1 MLYISYFIH
10 LISYFL
16 FVILFCFSFTGFA
29 QLKQKIVMSKSVGE
43 TEFSVILKEEYD
55 KKGHLLLREQP
66 KYYCT
71 EQYQYDKEER
81 LIVQDIMCG
90 ESNGNGITK
99 YSYQKNKIVGVGE
112 FGAYPFYVHEDS
124 LDATGKKILHKRWQN
139 LLDEDSAYV
148 VENFFY
154 TKTNKIS
161 KQIEYSKWFR
171 KDGGNWKFD
180 FDKKT
185 EKTFSYTAVDSLEK
199 VVFTDLLSSKSMIK
213 SVVLEK
219 NIYNKKQQL
228 QEIIYA
234 YESGESH
241 KVFVY
246 DKTGKITSMKMESR
260 KTAKET
266 WKLDSKT
273 EFFYKDNLIIKEIT
287 TSYYNGSLNS
297 TITNN
302 YEKGILQTSRETDKN
317 GKEVESIKYEYVYF

>member
-1 MLYISYFIH
+1 MKLLYQLISYCIFHKSYFI
-10 LISYFL
+10 
-16 FVILFCFSFTGFA
+16 FVILFSLSFAGFA
-29 QLKQKIVMSKSVGE
+29 QLKQKIAMAKSVGE
-43 TEFSVILKEEYD
+43 TEFSLILKEEYD

-71 EQYQYDKEER
+71 EQYEYDKEDR
-81 LIVQDIMCG
+81 LITEDVMCG

-99 YSYQKNKIVGVGE
+99 YSYQKNKIVGLGE

-124 LDATGKKILHKRWQN
+124 LDATGKKVLHRRWQN

-148 VENFFY
+148 VEEFFY
-154 TKTNKIS
+154 TKTHKIS
-161 KQIEYSKWFR
+161 KQIEHSKWFR
-171 KDGGNWKFD
+171 KDNSNWKFD

-185 EKTFSYTAVDSLEK
+185 EKTFFYTTFDSLEK
-199 VVFTDLLSSKSMIK
+199 VVFTDLLSSKSM
-213 SVVLEK
+213 VLEK

-241 KVFVY
+241 KIFVY
-246 DKTGKITSMKMESR
+246 DKTGKITFMKMESR

-273 EFFYKDNLIIKEIT
+273 EFFYKNSEIIKEIT
-287 TSYYNGSLNS
+287 TSYYNGFLNS

-317 GKEVESIKYEYVYF
+317 AKEVEIIKYEYVYF